1 MERDYR
7 MQAPCADDALAAALG
22 MVDALEDFYCC
33 DRQLL
38 RLKCPRTV
46 LLMRLAGW
54 LNLALAE
61 RQVIDLYA
69 VDAVRTGRDLNLAVH
84 GRHQARRLMILDLRL
99 KNAPPDR
106 LKKLC
111 GREKCR
117 YRFGLLAILERDRY
131 RINWHIPDPG
141 LEEAMTPGLYCRMKK
156 AEFQTGAEAAHF
168 YRTPRKIVWK

>member
-7 MQAPCADDALAAALG
+7 MQAPCADDALAAALS

-69 VDAVRTGRDLNLAVH
+69 VDTVRTGRELNLAVH
-84 GRHQARRLMILDLRL
+84 GRHQARRLMLLDLRL
-99 KNAPPDR
+99 KNAPPAR

-111 GREKCR
+111 GPEKSR

-131 RINWHIPDPG
+131 RIDWHIPDPG
-141 LEEAMTPGLYCRMKK
+141 LEEAMTSGLYCRMKK
-156 AEFQTGAEAAHF
+156 AEFQVGAEAAHF

>member
-61 RQVIDLYA
+61 R
-69 VDAVRTGRDLNLAVH
+69 
-84 GRHQARRLMILDLRL
+84 
-99 KNAPPDR
+99 
-106 LKKLC
+106 
-111 GREKCR
+111 
-117 YRFGLLAILERDRY
+117 
-131 RINWHIPDPG
+131 
-141 LEEAMTPGLYCRMKK
+141 
-156 AEFQTGAEAAHF
+156 
-168 YRTPRKIVWK
+168 